1 MTRTVV
7 HDHFPLLVALLH
19 GRNIDD
25 LQNGRHVHLMAQIRY
40 GIEQGHVGASEP
52 RIGNLS
58 VVRHLALTHG
68 AKTLLPPRSSNDL
81 PRTRGSPTCTR
92 AGRIAMASSPAPPEG
107 GSG

>member
-1 MTRTVV
+1 MTLTVV

-68 AKTLLPPRSSNDL
+68 ENPTPATFIERPAKDE
-81 PRTRGSPTCTR
+81 
-92 AGRIAMASSPAPPEG
+92 RITSVYASG
-107 GSG
+107 

>member
-40 GIEQGHVGASEP
+40 GIE
-52 RIGNLS
+52 
-58 VVRHLALTHG
+58 
-68 AKTLLPPRSSNDL
+68 
-81 PRTRGSPTCTR
+81 
-92 AGRIAMASSPAPPEG
+92 
-107 GSG
+107 